1 MSSGTDAS
9 DDGKLELVLAS
20 LVETKVIRTD
30 LVSTKVV
37 LTEEEAKEKELRD
50 FSKLLDRQD
59 VIQLVLFV
67 ELPKI
72 SRTSRKLC
80 QICRV
85 QNVWSASFTKCAT
98 CTSGEDASR
107 SWTEFK
113 TNADYQSAH
122 VSKDAIIYGRHRLQM
137 RVCFRQVLTETQ
149 RLLPPL
155 VLLTME
161 YI

>member
-1 MSSGTDAS
+1 MSSGTDTS
-9 DDGKLELVLAS
+9 DDGKLVLAPS
-20 LVETKVIRTD
+20 VA
-30 LVSTKVV
+30 
-37 LTEEEAKEKELRD
+37 LTEEEAREKELRD
-50 FSKLLDRQD
+50 FQKFLERQD
-59 VIQLVLFV
+59 FVQLVLFV
-67 ELPKI
+67 EPPKI

-80 QICRV
+80 QICRAE
-85 QNVWSASFTKCAT
+85 NVWSASFTKCVT

-107 SWTEFK
+107 NWTEFK

-122 VSKDAIIYGRHRLQM
+122 VSTDAIIYGRHRLQM